1 MCKSSEILK
10 IPTMEDLEKIST
22 KKVKVSFEIKL
33 DNDTVI
39 DDLDISSRF
48 NGCDISNIKME
59 DIWERFC

>member
-48 NGCDISNIKME
+48 DGCDISNIKME
-59 DIWERFC
+59 DIWERFY

>member
-48 NGCDISNIKME
+48 DGCDISNIKTE
-59 DIWERFC
+59 EIWELFY

>member
-1 MCKSSEILK
+1 MSKSSEVLK

-48 NGCDISNIKME
+48 DGCDISNIKME
-59 DIWERFC
+59 DI

>member
-1 MCKSSEILK
+1 MSKSSEILK

-48 NGCDISNIKME
+48 NGCDISNIKTE
-59 DIWERFC
+59 EI

>member
-1 MCKSSEILK
+1 MSKSSEVLK

-48 NGCDISNIKME
+48 DGCDISNIKIE
-59 DIWERFC
+59 

>member
-48 NGCDISNIKME
+48 DGCDISNIKIE
-59 DIWERFC
+59 

>member
-33 DNDTVI
+33 DNDTAI

-48 NGCDISNIKME
+48 DGCDISNIKIE
-59 DIWERFC
+59 

>member
-48 NGCDISNIKME
+48 DGCDISNIKTE
-59 DIWERFC
+59 EI

>member
-1 MCKSSEILK
+1 MSKSSEVLK

-48 NGCDISNIKME
+48 NGCDISNIKTE
-59 DIWERFC
+59 EI

>member
-1 MCKSSEILK
+1 MSKSSEVLK

-59 DIWERFC
+59 DI

>member
-1 MCKSSEILK
+1 MSKSSEVLK

-48 NGCDISNIKME
+48 DGCDISNIKTE
-59 DIWERFC
+59 EIWERFY

>member
-1 MCKSSEILK
+1 MCKSSEVIN

-59 DIWERFC
+59 DIWERFY

>member
-1 MCKSSEILK
+1 
-10 IPTMEDLEKIST
+10 MEDLEKIST

-59 DIWERFC
+59 DI

>member
-1 MCKSSEILK
+1 MSKSSEVLK

-39 DDLDISSRF
+39 DDLDSLYRNVIESSF
-48 NGCDISNIKME
+48 D
-59 DIWERFC
+59 

>member
-1 MCKSSEILK
+1 MCKSSEVIN

-48 NGCDISNIKME
+48 NGCDISNIKTE
-59 DIWERFC
+59 EI

>member
-1 MCKSSEILK
+1 MSKSSEILK

-48 NGCDISNIKME
+48 DGCDISNIKTE
-59 DIWERFC
+59 EI

>member
-1 MCKSSEILK
+1 MSKSSEVLK

-48 NGCDISNIKME
+48 DGCDISNIKTE
-59 DIWERFC
+59 EI

>member
-48 NGCDISNIKME
+48 DGCDISNIKME
-59 DIWERFC
+59 DI

>member
-1 MCKSSEILK
+1 MSKSSEVLK

-48 NGCDISNIKME
+48 DGCDISNIKME
-59 DIWERFC
+59 DIWEQFC

>member
-1 MCKSSEILK
+1 MSKSSEVLK

-48 NGCDISNIKME
+48 DGCDISNIKME
-59 DIWERFC
+59 DIWERFY

>member
-1 MCKSSEILK
+1 MSKSSEVLK

>member
-48 NGCDISNIKME
+48 IGCDISNIKME
-59 DIWERFC
+59 DI

>member
-1 MCKSSEILK
+1 MSKSSEVLK

-22 KKVKVSFEIKL
+22 KKIKVSFEIKL

-48 NGCDISNIKME
+48 DGCDISNIKTE
-59 DIWERFC
+59 EI

>member
-1 MCKSSEILK
+1 MSKSSEFLK

-48 NGCDISNIKME
+48 DGCDISNIKTE
-59 DIWERFC
+59 EIWELFY

>member
-10 IPTMEDLEKIST
+10 IPTMKEIEKFST

-48 NGCDISNIKME
+48 DGCDISNIKTE
-59 DIWERFC
+59 EI